1 MEETEKK
8 RKFIIDFVYL
18 LIILGVCY
26 FGFTKLYPI
35 VSPLLVAWIIVAI
48 LHRLI
53 GHLSIKLKVNRK
65 IIAVIILVLT
75 YVVAILILFFIGT
88 KLFGAIKDIF
98 VNFPIIYTQD
108 IEPYLVNIFNNIQ
121 KDLADLDPGLVATVG
136 EFSSSLLSTLAG
148 GVSSVSVWV
157 VGLVSNFAKSLPGT
171 FIRVL
176 VSIIAS
182 IFMAIEYQE
191 INEFISRQ
199 FSKKVRVIALD
210 IKTYIINILWG
221 YVKSY
226 SIILLVTFTELA
238 IGFTIFG
245 MGNSILIALI
255 IAVFDILPIL
265 GTGTVMIPWII
276 VTLIQQNYVFA
287 IQLSVIYVIVTIVR
301 NIIEPKIVGAQVG
314 LPPLIILISVF
325 VGAQLFGVLGLFG
338 LPMLLSLLNYL
349 NKKGT
354 IHLYKQ

>member
-8 RKFIIDFVYL
+8 RKFIIDFIYL
-18 LIILGVCY
+18 LIILSVCY
-26 FGFTKLYPI
+26 LGLTKLYPI
-35 VSPLLVAWIIVAI
+35 VSPLIVAWIIVAI

-53 GHLSIKLKVNRK
+53 NYLSIKLKVNRK
-65 IIAVIILVLT
+65 IIAVVVLILT
-75 YVVAILILFFIGT
+75 YIGAILILFLIGT

-98 VNFPIIYTQD
+98 VNFPIIYNQD
-108 IEPYLVNIFNNIQ
+108 IEPYLINIFNNIQ
-121 KDLADLDPGLVATVG
+121 IDLADLDPGLMVTVSD
-136 EFSSSLLSTLAG
+136 FSDSLLSTLASA
-148 GVSSVSVWV
+148 VSSISMWV
-157 VGLVSNFAKSLPGT
+157 VGLVSNFAKALPGT
-171 FIRVL
+171 FVRVL

-182 IFMAIEYQE
+182 IFMAIDYQE
-191 INEFISRQ
+191 INAFVSRQ

-226 SIILLVTFTELA
+226 SIILLVTFIELA
-238 IGFTIFG
+238 IGFSIFG
-245 MGNSILIALI
+245 INNGILLALI
-255 IAVFDILPIL
+255 IAIFDILPIL
-265 GTGTVMIPWII
+265 GTGTVMVPWIV

-287 IQLSVIYVIVTIVR
+287 LQLSVIYVIVTIVR

-325 VGAQLFGVLGLFG
+325 VGAQLFGVVGLFG
-338 LPMLLSLLNYL
+338 LPVLLSLINYL